1 MIAPL
6 FTLNGFLNLI
16 LVYVEQNSTSSFYSL
31 LDVSEFRPFIDGNV
45 QFVTET
51 VIDGLNGNTME
62 WRTIMENNGWSEV
75 TNSSY
80 SSVIEMIDCKENSS
94 IISRKYLK

>member
-1 MIAPL
+1 M
-6 FTLNGFLNLI
+6 
-16 LVYVEQNSTSSFYSL
+16 
-31 LDVSEFRPFIDGNV
+31 

>member
-1 MIAPL
+1 MDVCI
-6 FTLNGFLNLI
+6 I
-16 LVYVEQNSTSSFYSL
+16 LLYVEQNLTSSFSCL
-31 LDVSEFRPFIDGNV
+31 LDVSEIRPFIDGKV

-51 VIDGLNGNTME
+51 VIDGLNGNNME

>member
-6 FTLNGFLNLI
+6 FILNGCLI
-16 LVYVEQNSTSSFYSL
+16 LLYVEQNLTSSFSCL
-31 LDVSEFRPFIDGNV
+31 LDVSEIRPFIDGNV

-51 VIDGLNGNTME
+51 VIDGLNGNNME